1 MMDADSPGTPTPLLD
16 KALCFHLY
24 AATHAI
30 TRVYRPF
37 LDRLGLSYPQLLV
50 LHALWERDGRSV
62 RDLGERLLLDSGTL
76 SPVIKRLQAAG
87 LVDKS
92 RCTDD
97 ERQVSVTLTEK
108 GRQLQPA
115 AQEIG
120 RTILDKTALQQH
132 EQDALVSSLNGL
144 IGRLSDNRE

>member
-1 MMDADSPGTPTPLLD
+1 MPPARVPPLD
-16 KALCFHLY
+16 KALCFNLY

-30 TRVYRPF
+30 TRVYRPL
-37 LDRLGLSYPQLLV
+37 LDELGLSYPQLLV
-50 LHALWERDGRSV
+50 LQSLWERDGRSV
-62 RDLGERLLLDSGTL
+62 RDIGERLMLDSGTL

-92 RCTDD
+92 RCSED

-115 AQEIG
+115 AQAIG
-120 RTILDKTALQQH
+120 GVILDRTALDQA
-132 EQDALVSSLNGL
+132 EIDALVERLATL
-144 IGRLSDNRE
+144 IDRLQDDTA